1 MVLMMSNM
9 KMIIT
14 SECEHCKYG
23 VIDDSNK
30 AKIVVYC
37 NYKEKE
43 YLYGQCIPCDYY
55 EVKGV

>member
-1 MVLMMSNM
+1 MSNM

-55 EVKGV
+55 EEKGD